1 MKFRRLSIV
10 TGAICAA
17 VALSQLALADDAA
30 CQAIVAANGKSFSN
44 GVSVNTKINK
54 TGVDFAKATP
64 KIFGNYSKLICAY
77 VRDEPIKG
85 APASV
90 YSQRYES
97 SAGITNAQIWI
108 SKKTGLLLRE
118 ELDGDLGPKGKGH
131 ESMIFGYAK

>member
-54 TGVDFAKATP
+54 TGVDFAKDTP
-64 KIFGNYSKLICAY
+64 KIFSDYSKLICAY
-77 VRDEPIKG
+77 VRDEPFKG
-85 APASV
+85 EPASV